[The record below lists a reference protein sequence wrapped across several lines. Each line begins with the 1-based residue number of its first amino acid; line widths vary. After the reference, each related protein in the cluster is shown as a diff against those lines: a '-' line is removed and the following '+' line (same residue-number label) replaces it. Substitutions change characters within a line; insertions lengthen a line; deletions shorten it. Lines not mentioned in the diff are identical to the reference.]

1 MYTEQDKKAFLIAFT
16 RILKDMKGRGPNNIF
31 IKYLP
36 GEFHVV
42 IQGIVTDYEKYLVEG
57 FGDEA
62 YETFTYFYEKDTQNI
77 EKRFFELLDNKYS
90 FKLYELEMDW
100 ISDVFVYKFK
110 IIS

>member
-1 MYTEQDKKAFLIAFT
+1 MFTEQDKKEFLRAFT

-36 GEFHVV
+36 GEFQVV

-57 FGDEA
+57 FGNEA
-62 YETFTYFYEKDTQNI
+62 YETLTYYYKKDTQNI
-77 EKRFFELLDNKYS
+77 EKRFLELLGNKYS
-90 FKLYELEMDW
+90 FELYELEMDW

-110 IIS
+110 SNS

>member
-1 MYTEQDKKAFLIAFT
+1 MYTEQDKREFLKAFT

-31 IKYLP
+31 VKYLT
-36 GEFHVV
+36 GELHVV
-42 IQGIVTDYEKYLVEG
+42 IQGIVTEYEKYLVEC

-62 YETFTYFYEKDTQNI
+62 YETLTYYYKKDTQNI
-77 EKRFFELLDNKYS
+77 EKRFLELLDNKYS